1 LAGDFLFLGK
11 TDLMKFI
18 FVSAFIFF
26 LLPGFSQQPGFPA
39 SWAGNWKGELQWFRT
54 GAKEPQKVNMELR
67 IQPAANPGE
76 YTWHI
81 IYGKETEDSR
91 PYILKQKDTAGIH
104 WVIDENNGI
113 VLDQFWTAN
122 KFCGAFTV
130 MNSTIVN
137 NYWLENDKLMVE
149 FFTMGAKP
157 LVITGK
163 GTEESP
169 SVDTYNIAGYQKAVL
184 MRQ

>member
-1 LAGDFLFLGK
+1 
-11 TDLMKFI
+11 MKL
-18 FVSAFIFF
+18 AFISALLFF
-26 LLPGFSQQPGFPA
+26 FSPLLCQQPGFPV

-67 IQPAANPGE
+67 IQPSTTAGE
-76 YTWHI
+76 YSWHL

-113 VLDQFWTAN
+113 VLDQFWAGN

-137 NYWLENDKLMVE
+137 NYWMENDKLMVE
-149 FFTMGAKP
+149 FFTLSAKP
-157 LVITGK
+157 LLTTGK

-169 SVDTYNIAGYQKAVL
+169 SVDTYKVAGYQKAVL
-184 MRQ
+184 TRQ